1 MMNISDA
8 ADAGDFVVRAY
19 DAYHDAPSALFP
31 AVALPPG
38 CDFVAW
44 VTMEDFLIEPGPN
57 DRRFYGFIAHVTA
70 TDHYVFALRGTEG
83 WREWWDDFHVVLV
96 PFPGVTRDGKVAY
109 GFRTIYETLDITYV
123 NQDVY
128 AFHAPHLGRMGA
140 EQTFTEKL
148 RSVLRVHE
156 AERRSVAGAER
167 VNADQVGLDGVGMT
181 LTGHSLGG
189 ALCTLIVMQNDFEES
204 DLKPTA
210 IYTFA
215 SPRVGDGLF
224 ADRFDNLDLV
234 KWRIYNR
241 PDLVPT
247 LPFEIF
253 GFVHVGLDY
262 PVDTRRLP
270 EIKWTISCWHDIHS
284 YLAALGVTMDPNC
297 SCHTNAL
304 AGKDAVVV
312 EQMQIQRRAFGH

>member
-44 VTMEDFLIEPGPN
+44 VTMEDFLVEPGPN

-167 VNADQVGLDGVGMT
+167 ALLTPDVVASVQRLGLADPWRLSALVAVLSNVVSNVPAVLALRPFIPPLADAHRAWLIVAMSSTLAGNLTLLGSVANLIVAEQARAAATPIGFFAYFKVGLPLT
-181 LTGHSLGG
+181 LV
-189 ALCTLIVMQNDFEES
+189 TL
-204 DLKPTA
+204 
-210 IYTFA
+210 
-215 SPRVGDGLF
+215 
-224 ADRFDNLDLV
+224 
-234 KWRIYNR
+234 
-241 PDLVPT
+241 
-247 LPFEIF
+247 
-253 GFVHVGLDY
+253 
-262 PVDTRRLP
+262 
-270 EIKWTISCWHDIHS
+270 
-284 YLAALGVTMDPNC
+284 
-297 SCHTNAL
+297 
-304 AGKDAVVV
+304 
-312 EQMQIQRRAFGH
+312 AFGTAWLVWT